1 MERCSG
7 TPKLF
12 VRPEMVAG
20 LRSDPWS
27 PDRGCR
33 RGLVV
38 STRLVTRTMEL
49 TVSGKTSANE
59 TQASQGSQTQC
70 EGTRVRS
77 ALVQNYDSARDE
89 SDASNPI
96 GSDLYLARLKPG

>member
-1 MERCSG
+1 MAHRESQDSVDG
-7 TPKLF
+7 
-12 VRPEMVAG
+12 
-20 LRSDPWS
+20 SN
-27 PDRGCR
+27 R
-33 RGLVV
+33 RRHLGHTV
-38 STRLVTRTMEL
+38 SARLETRTMEL

-70 EGTRVRS
+70 EGTCVRS